1 MSIQHKSY
9 LFSKGLDSYFEGIY
23 NAYQFTIRFFKEVFQ
38 PPFHFREIVNQCY
51 EVGLKSLA
59 LISLTGFIVGIV
71 FTKQSRPSLEDFGAA
86 SWLPSLIGIA
96 IVKAL
101 GPLVTALICAG
112 KVGSSIGAE
121 LGSMKV
127 TEQIEAM
134 EVSAINPFKYLT
146 VTRVIA
152 TTITIPIL
160 ALYCSFVGLFGS
172 YLNVH
177 ASESTSLVN
186 FYQEAFKTIT
196 FLDIFS
202 SIVKSI
208 VFGFT
213 IGIIGCYKGFHATK
227 GTFGV
232 GKAANEAVV
241 LAMFLVFLEEIV
253 IVQLANWIRFY

>member
-1 MSIQHKSY
+1 M
-9 LFSKGLDSYFEGIY
+9 
-23 NAYQFTIRFFKEVFQ
+23 
-38 PPFHFREIVNQCY
+38 
-51 EVGLKSLA
+51 
-59 LISLTGFIVGIV
+59 
-71 FTKQSRPSLEDFGAA
+71 
-86 SWLPSLIGIA
+86 
-96 IVKAL
+96 
-101 GPLVTALICAG
+101 
-112 KVGSSIGAE
+112 
-121 LGSMKV
+121 
-127 TEQIEAM
+127 
-134 EVSAINPFKYLT
+134 
-146 VTRVIA
+146 
-152 TTITIPIL
+152 
-160 ALYCSFVGLFGS
+160 
-172 YLNVH
+172 
-177 ASESTSLVN
+177 VN